1 MRLLIT
7 NIKSLLQVEEKG
19 TAPRVRVMGADMKVL
34 PSIEGAYLYMEDG
47 LIVDYG
53 KMADCPV
60 TDGAEVI
67 DATGRMVLP
76 TWCDSHTHIVYHNSR
91 EGEFVDRIN
100 GLTYEEITERGG
112 GIHNS
117 AKQLQAASEEE
128 LYVQALRR
136 LREVQGMGTG
146 AIEIKSGY
154 GLTVE
159 SELKM
164 LRVVKRLRAAT
175 DMHIKAT
182 FLGAHAIP
190 LAYKADRAGYLRL
203 IIEEMLPQVVAEG
216 LADFCDVFC
225 ETGFFTVEETAQVL
239 GAARDMGLQLKVHA
253 NELYHSGGVQ
263 VGVQYGARSV
273 DHLECT
279 GPAEIAALVGSDT
292 MPTLLP
298 STAFFLGLPY
308 APARDL
314 IDAGLPVALS
324 TDYNPGSTPS
334 GNMPLVLSLA
344 CLKMRMTPAEA
355 INAATINSA
364 YAMDVVDELGSIA
377 VGKRANVI
385 ITAPMP
391 SIDYLPYAF
400 GSNHIY
406 RVIIAGQVQ

>member
-7 NIKSLLQVEEKG
+7 HIKSLLQVEEKG
-19 TAPRVRVMGADMKVL
+19 KAPRQRVMGADMKVL
-34 PSIEGAYLYMEDG
+34 PSIEDAYLYIEDDR
-47 LIVDYG
+47 IMDYG
-53 KMADCPV
+53 SMSACP
-60 TDGAEVI
+60 TIEGAEVM
-67 DATGRMVLP
+67 DVTGRLVLP
-76 TWCDSHTHIVYHNSR
+76 TWCDSHTHIVYHSSR

-100 GLTYEEITERGG
+100 GLSYEEITERGG

-117 AKQLQAASEEE
+117 AKQLQEASEEV
-128 LYVQALRR
+128 LYEQALGR
-136 LREVQGMGTG
+136 LLEVKGMGTG

-164 LRVVKRLRAAT
+164 LRVIKRLRAAT
-175 DMHIKAT
+175 GMHIKAT

-190 LAYKADRAGYLRL
+190 AAFKADRGGYIRL
-203 IIEEMLPQVVAEG
+203 IIEKMLPQVVAEE

-225 ETGFFTVEETAQVL
+225 ETGFFTVEETAQIL
-239 GAARDMGLQLKVHA
+239 SAARDMGLQLKVHA

-263 VGVQYGARSV
+263 VGVKYGARSV

-279 GPAEIAALVGSDT
+279 GPEEIAALVGSNT

-314 IDAGLPVALS
+314 MEAGLPVALS

-334 GNMPLVLSLA
+334 GNMPFVLSLA

-385 ITAPMP
+385 VTEPMP
-391 SIDYLPYAF
+391 SIDFLPYAF
-400 GSNHIY
+400 GSNHIH
-406 RVIIAGQVQ
+406 RVIIGGEVQ

>member
-7 NIKSLLQVEEKG
+7 HIKSLLQVEEKG
-19 TAPRVRVMGADMKVL
+19 KAPRQRVMGADMKVL
-34 PSIEGAYLYMEDG
+34 PSIEDAYLYIEGDRIM
-47 LIVDYG
+47 DYG
-53 KMADCPV
+53 SMSACP
-60 TDGAEVI
+60 TIEGAEVM
-67 DATGRMVLP
+67 DVTGRLVLP
-76 TWCDSHTHIVYHNSR
+76 TWCDSHTHIVYHSSR

-100 GLTYEEITERGG
+100 GLSYEEITERGG

-117 AKQLQAASEEE
+117 AKQLQEASEEV
-128 LYVQALRR
+128 LYEQALGR
-136 LREVQGMGTG
+136 LLEVKGMGTG

-164 LRVVKRLRAAT
+164 LRVIKRLRAAT
-175 DMHIKAT
+175 GMHIKAT

-190 LAYKADRAGYLRL
+190 AAFKADRGGYIRL
-203 IIEEMLPQVVAEG
+203 IIEKMLPQVVAEE

-225 ETGFFTVEETAQVL
+225 ETGFFTVEETAQIL
-239 GAARDMGLQLKVHA
+239 SAARDMGLQLKVHA

-263 VGVQYGARSV
+263 VGVKYGARSV

-279 GPAEIAALVGSDT
+279 GPEEIAALVDSNT

-314 IDAGLPVALS
+314 MEAGLPVALS

-334 GNMPLVLSLA
+334 GNMPFVLSLA

-385 ITAPMP
+385 VTEPMP
-391 SIDYLPYAF
+391 SIDFLPYAF
-400 GSNHIY
+400 GSNHIH
-406 RVIIAGQVQ
+406 RVIIGGEVQ